1 MSKSHIFPAVAQCL
15 FYYVPLA
22 APETNL
28 YIGPNKSG
36 GPDFCF
42 TLGPKTW
49 CQHDGWTD
57 GTQCIAGPG
66 IAYSGFHLKVSM
78 SAFHLFAVKVLG

>member
-1 MSKSHIFPAVAQCL
+1 MPVL
-15 FYYVPLA
+15 LPLA

-57 GTQCIAGPG
+57 GTQCITGPE
-66 IAYSGFHLKVSM
+66 
-78 SAFHLFAVKVLG
+78 